1 MELVC
6 DTGTGEKMGHFASRI
21 VKAIELNK
29 CYKYEEISP
38 VGDGNNGGDRSRDK
52 SGQIGKSGQR
62 YGGKL
67 PNFLKRD
74 PVSS

>member
-1 MELVC
+1 MTQGQGRKWDILHQ
-6 DTGTGEKMGHFASRI
+6 GSI

-38 VGDGNNGGDRSRDK
+38 VGDGNNGGDRSRDEG
-52 SGQIGKSGQR
+52 GQIGKSRQR

-67 PNFLKRD
+67 PDFLKGD
-74 PVSS
+74 PVS